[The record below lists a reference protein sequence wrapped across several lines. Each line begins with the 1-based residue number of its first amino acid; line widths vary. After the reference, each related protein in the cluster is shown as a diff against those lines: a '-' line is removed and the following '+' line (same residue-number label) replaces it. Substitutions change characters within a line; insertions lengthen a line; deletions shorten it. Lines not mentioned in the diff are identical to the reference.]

1 MVLVWVCCSQAF
13 TISLAF
19 QTQLWDT
26 KDQKKAEAQSL
37 KILGLAVNASHAPML
52 QNFLRMYFTNV
63 RNRLVFIPCKLAG
76 AYLVLNS
83 MFGSWSYPQTL
94 G

>member
-37 KILGLAVNASHAPML
+37 KILGCKCFPRANVTKL
-52 QNFLRMYFTNV
+52 FTD
-63 RNRLVFIPCKLAG
+63 VFYEC
-76 AYLVLNS
+76 S
-83 MFGSWSYPQTL
+83 
-94 G
+94 